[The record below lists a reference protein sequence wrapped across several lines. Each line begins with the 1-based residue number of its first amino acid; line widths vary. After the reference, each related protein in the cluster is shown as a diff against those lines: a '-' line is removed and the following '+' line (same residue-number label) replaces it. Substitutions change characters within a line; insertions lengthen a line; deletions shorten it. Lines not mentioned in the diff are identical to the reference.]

1 MKKTGLLS
9 IMLCAGAALLYG
21 FQTTSPTSAPQRPN
35 VLIIMTD
42 QQTND
47 CLSLMGNPNLK
58 TPNMD
63 ALAKRGVYFTESYC
77 SSPVCGPSRSSLI
90 TGRMPHETGVVWNN
104 SAYISPSIPTI
115 GTIFGKAGYNTAWTG
130 KWHLPESYPA
140 QSGKDSV
147 NGFKVI
153 PFQSLAKS
161 WELGEDTDRPIAD
174 AAVKYLKNYKDS
186 KPFMLAVSLHNPH
199 DICHVPRQPANYAK
213 ASEIKASLPPLP
225 PNFDPPMKEPQWLE
239 EKRLMDHYGDELLRT
254 QHYNEADWRAYL
266 YHYYRFAEKVDGE
279 IGKIMNALREQ
290 KLDNNTIIVFT
301 SDHGDGSAAHKWAAK
316 LSLYEE
322 AVLVPFG
329 ISWKGHIPA
338 GRIDRKQ
345 LVSNI
350 DLAPTL
356 CDYAGIPNPP
366 AFTGTSLRK
375 VLENPDATLREHV
388 VVQLEDDKENQS
400 RHARMIR
407 DQRYKYNVYNQGTHN
422 EQLFDLWNDPGETKN
437 LAYETNYQPVKAR
450 LKKSLNQWMVKNQD
464 SIPIP

>member
-1 MKKTGLLS
+1 MKQTGFLS
-9 IMLCAGAALLYG
+9 IILCVGAALLYG
-21 FQTTSPTSAPQRPN
+21 FQAISPSSAPQRPN

-47 CLSLMGNPNLK
+47 CLSLMGNPNLN

-90 TGRMPHETGVVWNN
+90 TGRMPHETGVIWN
-104 SAYISPSIPTI
+104 STYISASIPTI
-115 GTIFGKAGYNTAWTG
+115 GHLFGKAGYNTAWTG
-130 KWHLPESYPA
+130 KWHLPQAYPA
-140 QSGKDSV
+140 SSGMDSV
-147 NGFKVI
+147 AGFRVI
-153 PFQSLAKS
+153 PFQSLNES

-174 AAVKYLKNYKDS
+174 AAVKYLKEYKDT

-199 DICHVPRQPANYAK
+199 DICHVPRRPDSYAK
-213 ASEIKASLPPLP
+213 ASEIKDPLPPLP
-225 PNFDPPMKEPQWLE
+225 PNFNPPMKEPQWLE
-239 EKRLMDHYGDELLRT
+239 KKRLMDHYGDELLRT
-254 QHYNEADWRAYL
+254 QHYSDEDWRAYL
-266 YHYYRFAEKVDGE
+266 YHYYRFAEMVDGE

-290 KLDNNTIIVFT
+290 KLDENTIIVFT
-301 SDHGDGSAAHKWAAK
+301 SDHGDGSAAHQWAAK

-322 AVLVPFG
+322 AVSVPFG
-329 ISWKGHIPA
+329 ISWKGHIPE
-338 GRIDRKQ
+338 GRVDRKQ
-345 LVSNI
+345 MVSNI

-375 VLENPDATLREHV
+375 VLKNPDASLRDFV

-400 RHARMIR
+400 RHARMVR
-407 DQRYKYNVYNQGTHN
+407 DRRFKYNVYNQGAYN

-437 LAYETNYQPVKAR
+437 LAYETNYQPIKAR
-450 LKKSLNQWMVKNQD
+450 LKKNLRQWMNKNQD
-464 SIPIP
+464 TIPIP

>member
-1 MKKTGLLS
+1 MKKAGLLTT
-9 IMLCAGAALLYG
+9 ILCAAALLYG
-21 FQTTSPTSAPQRPN
+21 FMATPGEPAPKRPN

-63 ALAKRGVYFTESYC
+63 ALAKSGVYFTESYC
-77 SSPVCGPSRSSLI
+77 SSPVCGPSRSSLL
-90 TGRMPHETGVVWNN
+90 TGRMPHETGVVWNSTHI
-104 SAYISPSIPTI
+104 SASTPTI
-115 GTIFGKAGYNTAWTG
+115 GTIFSKAGYNTAWAG
-130 KWHLPESYPA
+130 KWHLPEAYPA
-140 QSGKDSV
+140 KSGKDSV
-147 NGFKVI
+147 NGFKVL
-153 PFQSLAKS
+153 PVHLAKES
-161 WELGEDTDRPIAD
+161 WELGEDTDQPIAD
-174 AAVKYLKNYKDS
+174 AAVKYLKEYKDTS
-186 KPFMLAVSLHNPH
+186 PFILAVSLHNPH

-213 ASEIKASLPPLP
+213 ASQIKDPLPPLP
-225 PNFDPPMKEPQWLE
+225 ANFNPPLKEPQWLE
-239 EKRLMDHYGDELLRT
+239 EKRQMDHYGDELLRT
-254 QHYNEADWRAYL
+254 QHYTEADWQAYL

-279 IGKIMNALREQ
+279 IGKIMSALRER
-290 KLDNNTIIVFT
+290 KLDENTIIVFT

-322 AVLVPFG
+322 AVSVPFG

-338 GRIDRKQ
+338 GRIDRNQ

-356 CDYAGIPNPP
+356 CDYAGITNHP

-375 VLENPDATLREHV
+375 VLENPDATLRSYV

-407 DQRYKYNVYNQGTHN
+407 DQRYKYNVYNQGANN
-422 EQLFDLWNDPGETKN
+422 EQLFDLWNDPGETRN
-437 LAYETNYQPVKAR
+437 LAYETNYQPVKER
-450 LKKSLNQWMVKNQD
+450 LRKNLSQWKSSTRD
-464 SIPIP
+464 THAIP